1 MLGSGCP
8 HSDFSCLQ
16 LYSLLAALALPIAGT
31 SLWTTAVDR
40 TRGSSQNHTHGQL
53 CTGCAGL
60 PSTRF
65 SFLTHYDIFQKSPSS
80 KGGATCFPV
89 AQTSR
94 SHQAKAGHRVSDHR
108 SLGLCKQSFT
118 YSSSWQRQLV
128 APARAAVTCAWT
140 KQRRHGESLSGVCS
154 CTDAMWLAEEFNINC
169 WDNPVQGKHELYEWR
184 RKGKGKGTAWDGGQK
199 QCLR

>member
-53 CTGCAGL
+53 RTGCARL

-65 SFLTHYDIFQKSPSS
+65 TFLARSDTFQKSPSS
-80 KGGATCFPV
+80 KRDATCFPV

-108 SLGLCKQSFT
+108 SLGLFKQSFT
-118 YSSSWQRQLV
+118 YCSPDNASWSLQPVLLSPAPGVNKEGTERALV
-128 APARAAVTCAWT
+128 GCAAAQMPC
-140 KQRRHGESLSGVCS
+140 G
-154 CTDAMWLAEEFNINC
+154 
-169 WDNPVQGKHELYEWR
+169 
-184 RKGKGKGTAWDGGQK
+184 
-199 QCLR
+199 